1 MPLKSYK
8 ICVFRQVIGLKNYL
22 AIEKVNIASA
32 SMTSGVFVLF
42 GDKKMPMMWR
52 SWIITKH

>member
-1 MPLKSYK
+1 
-8 ICVFRQVIGLKNYL
+8 
-22 AIEKVNIASA
+22 
-32 SMTSGVFVLF
+32 MTSGVFVLF